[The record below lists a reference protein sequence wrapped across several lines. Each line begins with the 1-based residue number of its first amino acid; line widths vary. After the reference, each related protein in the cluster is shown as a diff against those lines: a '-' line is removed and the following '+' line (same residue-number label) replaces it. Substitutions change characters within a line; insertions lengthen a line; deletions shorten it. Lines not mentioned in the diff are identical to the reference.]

1 MGNRNVDRLETSD
14 LRHQTSDIGLET
26 SDFRLQSH
34 VPRPTSHVSRLTSHV
49 SRLMS
54 HVSRLTSH
62 VSRLTSH
69 VSYLSSLV
77 TRYSLLVTILSCI
90 LCLVSFHAFA
100 DSSLELTSDIIDSVL
115 KSAKLKEE
123 IHLSGP
129 TLDELVEAH
138 PGLSGLKQ
146 ISVKTYQMATPL
158 DYIRMQNVVMSYTER
173 LTEKGW
179 QLIMLRTDGGTTA
192 LIYGEGEI
200 RENLLIVLISPSE
213 LSEMHLAGEI
223 ELAALG
229 DLRDVILESMPDF
242 DKSVSSSVFRWSGTP
257 PSQPV
262 GSDVERLEELLKTKA
277 DQMPLDVNLEIRY
290 QLAMQYQEDRQY
302 EKALEQYNYI
312 ISVPNAPEW
321 VLARSY
327 YGAAQSSIQ
336 TGNLSDAGRYYELL
350 LEKFGTEYEL
360 SPLAMDFLERIRK
373 SQDRSSRAEMQMET
387 ADEIFSKAGD
397 YEEAIKLYKQ
407 IADSNPY
414 TSYAAS
420 ALLKMGIAYGYLNQL
435 EKKVEIFEKAIKDY
449 PSALNYLYLAKSFQE
464 NGEYEEAIKY
474 YETVINEYKNASKW
488 HYTDAYIGAGE
499 SSEALGLYEQAK
511 DYYKKLLETPGLY
524 ESPKIASVEKKL
536 LKIER
541 GDSLPFLGLGFRHTG
556 AFKGAYIVTVFKNGP
571 CSAAGIQPGDVL
583 RSIDSKPTPNP
594 RSVIKIIG
602 GKKIGDTVT
611 LLIQRSGEVMEKI
624 PVTLTK
630 TPEKLER

>member
-1 MGNRNVDRLETSD
+1 V
-14 LRHQTSDIGLET
+14 
-26 SDFRLQSH
+26 
-34 VPRPTSHVSRLTSHV
+34 
-49 SRLMS
+49 
-54 HVSRLTSH
+54 
-62 VSRLTSH
+62 
-69 VSYLSSLV
+69 
-77 TRYSLLVTILSCI
+77 
-90 LCLVSFHAFA
+90 FA
-100 DSSLELTSDIIDSVL
+100 DSSLELTSDIIDSAL
-115 KSAKLKEE
+115 ESAKLKEE
-123 IHLSGP
+123 IHLSGA
-129 TLDELVEAH
+129 TLDELVEGH
-138 PGLSGLKQ
+138 PGLSGLRQ
-146 ISVKTYQMATPL
+146 ISIKTYQMATPL
-158 DYIRMQNVVMSYTER
+158 DYNETENVIMSYTER
-173 LTEKGW
+173 LMEKDW
-179 QLIMLRTDGGTTA
+179 QLIMRRTDGDRTA

-229 DLRDVILESMPDF
+229 DLRDVILKSMPDF
-242 DKSVSSSVFRWSGTP
+242 GKSVSPWISRWSSTS

-262 GSDVERLEELLKTKA
+262 GSDVERLEGMLKTKA

-312 ISVPNAPEW
+312 ISVPDAPEW

-336 TGNLSDAGRYYELL
+336 SGNVDDARRYYELL

-360 SPLAMDFLERIRK
+360 SPLAMDFLERIGK
-373 SQDRSSRAEMQMET
+373 TQDRSSRTEMQMEN

-407 IADSNPY
+407 ILDSKPD
-414 TSYAAS
+414 SSSAAS

-435 EKKVEIFEKAIKDY
+435 EKKIEIFEKAIKDY

-474 YETVINEYKNASKW
+474 YETVIKEYKNASRW
-488 HYTDAYIGAGE
+488 HYRDAYIGAGE

-511 DYYKKLLETPGLY
+511 DYYRKLLEVPGLY

-556 AFKGAYIVTVFKNGP
+556 AVKGAYIVTVFKNGP
-571 CSAAGIQPGDVL
+571 CAAAGIQPGDVL
-583 RSIDSKPTPNP
+583 RSIDSELTPNP

-602 GKKIGDTVT
+602 GKEIGDTVT
-611 LLIQRSGEVMEKI
+611 LLIQRSGQDMEI